1 MMKKVLFFIVAAC
14 VSVTQ
19 CWASFSVET
28 TRLVFEESNKSE
40 QVTVANKGSKNYL
53 VQSWIE
59 DVEGRH
65 TMDYLVVPPLFKIKP
80 ESKQAIQIVRN
91 SGQPSDREN
100 LYWINIKFLE
110 PSSKDAKNV
119 LRYSVVNRIKL
130 IHRPKDLE
138 EVQIA
143 EEVKKLKISANG
155 KQLSVE
161 NPTPVYINLNNI
173 FLNGKEINNPGYIEP
188 RGAVNID
195 VETVPGADSVI
206 RLNYI
211 NDFGV
216 SLDEEFSL

>member
-1 MMKKVLFFIVAAC
+1 MIKKILFFIAASC
-14 VSVTQ
+14 VSVTH
-19 CWASFSVET
+19 CLAAFSVET

-59 DVEGRH
+59 DVEGKH

-80 ESKQAIQIVRN
+80 ESKQAIQIIRN
-91 SGQPSDREN
+91 SVQPADRES

-130 IHRPKDLE
+130 IHRPKELE
-138 EVQIA
+138 EIQIA
-143 EEVKKLKISANG
+143 EEVKKLKVSTNG
-155 KQLSVE
+155 KQLLIE
-161 NPTPVYINLNNI
+161 NPTPVYINLNNVFI
-173 FLNGKEINNPGYIEP
+173 GEKEISNPGYIEP
-188 RGAVNID
+188 HATVHID
-195 VETVPGADSVI
+195 LESVPKAEGII

-216 SLDEEFSL
+216 ALQEDFSL